1 MKKNFENPV
10 MNISLFDMESVVT
23 ESGAPTTNAGQA
35 EDSIKGATNITTVDF
50 SKLGITF

>member
-35 EDSIKGATNITTVDF
+35 EENIKDATNITTVDF
-50 SKLGITF
+50 DTLEFTF

>member
-23 ESGAPTTNAGQA
+23 ESGAPTTNVDQA
-35 EDSIKGATNITTVDF
+35 AENIKGATNITTVNF
-50 SKLGITF
+50 STLEFTF

>member
-23 ESGAPTTNAGQA
+23 ESGAPTTNVGQA
-35 EDSIKGATNITTVDF
+35 EENITGVKNITTVDF
-50 SKLGITF
+50 SELRIEF